1 MDDPNKAE
9 QIATNRYTRGL
20 VSYLDVVYA
29 QTALLANQRV
39 LTQIS
44 GQRMAATVVL
54 IKAIGGGWLG
64 VPAESGMTLHLDMNG
79 ITSKTTDRLTGQR
92 GWLTEHL

>member
-1 MDDPNKAE
+1 LQGEAQSETAAVDDSKKAE
-9 QIATNRYTRGL
+9 QVATNRYTRGL

-44 GQRMAATVVL
+44 GQRMVATVVL
-54 IKAIGGGWLG
+54 IKAIGGGWLQ
-64 VPAESGMTLHLDMNG
+64 VAAP
-79 ITSKTTDRLTGQR
+79 
-92 GWLTEHL
+92 